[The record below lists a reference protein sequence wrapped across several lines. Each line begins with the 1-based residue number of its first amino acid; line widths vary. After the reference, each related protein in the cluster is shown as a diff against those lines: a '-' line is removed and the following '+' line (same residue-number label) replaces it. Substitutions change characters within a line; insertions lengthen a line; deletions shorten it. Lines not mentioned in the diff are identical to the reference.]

1 MKANVG
7 SLDATI
13 RWTFAVVFFGM
24 AIAFNSAPAIALVTA
39 LLALVMAGTAL
50 TKVCPLYTALG
61 ISTAGHGT
69 PGEPKEK
76 PVRRSQRQ
84 NVASSIR

>member
-13 RWTFAVVFFGM
+13 RWTFAIVFFGM

-50 TKVCPLYTALG
+50 TKVCPLYTVLG
-61 ISTAGHGT
+61 LDTARHET
-69 PGEPKEK
+69 PGSRQEK
-76 PVRRSQRQ
+76 PVR
-84 NVASSIR
+84 

>member
-13 RWTFAVVFFGM
+13 RWTLAIIFLGLAV
-24 AIAFNSAPAIALVTA
+24 AFNSAPVIALVTA
-39 LLALVMAGTAL
+39 LLALVMAATAL

-61 ISTAGHGT
+61 IDTARHET
-69 PGEPKEK
+69 PDSRQEK
-76 PVRRSQRQ
+76 PVR
-84 NVASSIR
+84 

>member
-7 SLDATI
+7 SVDATI
-13 RWTFAVVFFGM
+13 RWTLAIIFFGL

-61 ISTAGHGT
+61 LDTARHGT
-69 PGEPKEK
+69 PGQPGEK
-76 PVRRSQRQ
+76 PAR
-84 NVASSIR
+84 